1 MLCLPRQ
8 VRAFSHALESRLRWS
23 PSSSYASGRC
33 LTTASA
39 SNEHELAT
47 KDALRKLLRE
57 TAQPV
62 AVVTSYYPFDGV
74 GVDFEEGPDELG
86 KVANATTAASTKK
99 FHGATLSSF
108 SSIALDPYPLI
119 AFSLRI
125 PSRMATSLKQLMLQH
140 QHQQQQSSPSSSST
154 IPPPSLVVN
163 LLSSTQSS
171 TAHHFAR
178 ADLFPDPFRITPHTL
193 NADNLP
199 VLTGSLGSLTCSL
212 VSCIPLHTLSSP
224 SSPSPYPPSPP
235 SPYPSPLADHSPNST
250 LTSTSTSTVA
260 ATKTSTAT
268 LTPPT
273 TPPPKDGLISELFI
287 SRVIRV
293 EPPHIVQPPRIPT
306 LYYTT
311 IENTLRSYLLSK
323 NSNPRSSKF
332 EVRTSN
338 SRISNPRISN
348 IKHRSEGL
356 RPQILSSKNIEYL
369 IFNIEINSM

>member
-8 VRAFSHALESRLRWS
+8 VRAFSQALESRLRWS
-23 PSSSYASGRC
+23 PSSSSYASGRC

-74 GVDFEEGPDELG
+74 GVDFEEGLDELG
-86 KVANATTAASTKK
+86 KVANTTTANTTTAASIKR

-140 QHQQQQSSPSSSST
+140 QYQQQQSSSSPLSSSSSSTT

-171 TAHHFAR
+171 SAHHFAR

-212 VSCIPLHTLSSP
+212 VSCIPLHTLSS
-224 SSPSPYPPSPP
+224 SPSPP
-235 SPYPSPLADHSPNST
+235 SYPSPSPLADHSPNST
-250 LTSTSTSTVA
+250 LTSTSTAAAA
-260 ATKTSTAT
+260 ATPAAT

-273 TPPPKDGLISELFI
+273 SPPPKDGLISELFI

-293 EPPHIVQPPRIPT
+293 EPSHIVKPPQDPHPL
-306 LYYTT
+306 LYHHRKYTT
-311 IENTLRSYLLSK
+311 VLPPI
-323 NSNPRSSKF
+323 
-332 EVRTSN
+332 
-338 SRISNPRISN
+338 
-348 IKHRSEGL
+348 
-356 RPQILSSKNIEYL
+356 
-369 IFNIEINSM
+369 